1 LNNKAVSVVHQ
12 AAFRLVSRVYLKMGA
27 GSAQGH
33 EPFTIYDPCG
43 RTVLRGEIRQGETE
57 IDLSAL
63 SNGMYSLVI
72 GRSVLRVIVM
82 RS

>member
-1 LNNKAVSVVHQ
+1 
-12 AAFRLVSRVYLKMGA
+12 MGA

-33 EPFTIYDPCG
+33 EPFTIYDPWG
-43 RTVLRGEIRQGETE
+43 RTVLHGQTRQSETE
-57 IDLSAL
+57 IDLSGL